1 MTNTIIR
8 GVVFFMKRGV
18 VIEMRCSWTACCR
31 EHLVVCRPDIT
42 RHWLSVTSR
51 SRHGSSL
58 FAMLAWLQ
66 NNETLLAASSK
77 PGSKWVSRN
86 HFCRLTVGPT
96 HLITSASVELTQT
109 RHSHLTFPPPPCGG
123 SLTPKRGEDT
133 SGTRVCPHAK
143 FGVNLP
149 AGCREIVDKKANK
162 KTYSKTKTSPF
173 ALTSEWRAVIYSIV
187 KYPVT

>member
-1 MTNTIIR
+1 
-8 GVVFFMKRGV
+8 MKRGV

-31 EHLVVCRPDIT
+31 EHLVVSRPDIT

-123 SLTPKRGEDT
+123 GVANPQKGRRHIRNQSMPACKIWRESARGL
-133 SGTRVCPHAK
+133 SRNRWQK
-143 FGVNLP
+143 
-149 AGCREIVDKKANK
+149 
-162 KTYSKTKTSPF
+162 
-173 ALTSEWRAVIYSIV
+173 SEQKNIQ
-187 KYPVT
+187 

>member
-1 MTNTIIR
+1 MQLDCVLQGTPGGFPARYHKALTQRYKSIEAWQQFVRDAGLTTEQRND
-8 GVVFFMKRGV
+8 FSS
-18 VIEMRCSWTACCR
+18 VIETRFQVSFTKPF
-31 EHLVVCRPDIT
+31 LQVDSRPYAFNNKCISRTDTNPPFTFDISPSPL
-42 RHWLSVTSR
+42 W
-51 SRHGSSL
+51 
-58 FAMLAWLQ
+58 
-66 NNETLLAASSK
+66 
-77 PGSKWVSRN
+77 
-86 HFCRLTVGPT
+86 
-96 HLITSASVELTQT
+96 
-109 RHSHLTFPPPPCGG
+109 GG